1 VSDIKTD
8 NILLQYNE
16 QGLIIPFFID
26 FGLSGFFKG
35 KVLNVKSQNGGK
47 VKLKMEAEHFMDKFP
62 HYPPECARGEPTS
75 KAGDVFGLGRLYMRM
90 FRAMKA
96 IKRHN
101 LSKQFFQV
109 FHACMR
115 DHPQERLRLSVL
127 RTKLSE
133 IAETAAGDPGVTLTK
148 TPPKT
153 VKELKKN
160 SRVEENQQNRVE
172 EPQHNWV
179 EEIQHNLVEENQNK
193 KPKQKQK
200 HKRNPE

>member
-16 QGLIIPFFID
+16 QGLIIPFYID

-62 HYPPECARGEPTS
+62 HYPPECARGDPTS

-127 RTKLSE
+127 RIKLSE
-133 IAETAAGDPGVTLTK
+133 IAETAAGYANKNATK
-148 TPPKT
+148 T
-153 VKELKKN
+153 
-160 SRVEENQQNRVE
+160 S
-172 EPQHNWV
+172 
-179 EEIQHNLVEENQNK
+179 
-193 KPKQKQK
+193 
-200 HKRNPE
+200 